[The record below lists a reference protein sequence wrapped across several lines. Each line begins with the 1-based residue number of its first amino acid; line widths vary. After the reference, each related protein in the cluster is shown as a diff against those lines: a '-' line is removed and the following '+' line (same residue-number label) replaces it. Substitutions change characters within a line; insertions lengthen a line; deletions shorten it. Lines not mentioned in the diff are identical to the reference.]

1 MSAVRRD
8 PQADPLFARPRP
20 ERPAYATGMLLGA
33 RDFAD
38 EQTYHRSQLAR
49 ALAYLAGPGTLAGL
63 RVSHVPAGSGDQA
76 AQPEEIRVEP
86 GLAVDWL
93 GRLIEVPRAACVRLP
108 AWFAAQA
115 DDARTQAAYP
125 QGGGTLDGFTSARA
139 LAEAGGALPARV
151 LVADLYLR
159 FVACDA
165 AWSPAFAGGPYDAL
179 DAIAASRVRDA
190 YELLLVPRTG
200 LQADTTK
207 GLPDAGPDLAGIADP
222 ADRRAALQ
230 DHLLD
235 DAYEAVSASAAAGS
249 AGDLKALSRN
259 PDGVDPSAVWLAR
272 VLLPVVAG
280 DPPQRPDPVGAPVID
295 NYSRRFLPAAALLAR
310 WLGA

>member
-1 MSAVRRD
+1 MSAVRRT
-8 PQADPLFARPRP
+8 PEADPLFARPRP

-38 EQTYHRSQLAR
+38 EQTYHRGQLAR

-63 RVSHVPAGSGDQA
+63 RAAYVPAGSGDQA
-76 AQPEEIRVEP
+76 AHPEEIRVEP

-108 AWFAAQA
+108 AWFAAQQ
-115 DDARTQAAYP
+115 DDTRTQAAYP

-139 LAEAGGALPARV
+139 LDEAGGALPTRV

-200 LQADTTK
+200 LQADGTK

-222 ADRRAALQ
+222 ATRRAALQ

-235 DAYEAVSASAAAGS
+235 DAYQAVSASAAAGS
-249 AGDLKALSRN
+249 AGDLRALSRN
-259 PDGVDPSAVWLAR
+259 PDGVDPSALWLAR
-272 VLLPVVAG
+272 VLLPVQAG
-280 DPPQRPDPVGAPVID
+280 DPPLRVQPVGAPVMD
-295 NYSRRFLPAAALLAR
+295 NYSRRFLPAAALLSR

>member
-1 MSAVRRD
+1 MSAVRRE

-38 EQTYHRSQLAR
+38 EQTYHRGQLAR
-49 ALAYLAGPGTLAGL
+49 ALAYVAGPGTLAGL
-63 RVSHVPAGSGDQA
+63 RVGYVSPTDAGGNA
-76 AQPEEIRVEP
+76 RPEEIRVEP

-93 GRLIEVPRAACVRLP
+93 GRLIEVPRAACLRLP
-108 AWFAAQA
+108 AWFDGQA

-125 QGGGTLDGFTSARA
+125 QGGGNLGGFISARA

-165 AWSPAFAGGPYDAL
+165 AWSPAFASGPYDAL

-190 YELLLVPRTG
+190 YELQLLPRTG
-200 LQADTTK
+200 LQADATH
-207 GLPDAGPDLAGIADP
+207 GLPDMGPDLSAIADP
-222 ADRRAALQ
+222 AARRAALQ

-235 DAYEAVSASAAAGS
+235 DSYQGVSASAAAGT
-249 AGDLKALSRN
+249 AGDLKALSGN
-259 PDGVDPSAVWLAR
+259 PDGADPSAVWLAR
-272 VLLPVVAG
+272 LLLPVQAG
-280 DPPQRPDPVGAPVID
+280 NPPLRLTPVGTPVID
-295 NYSRRFLPAAALLAR
+295 NYSRRFLPAAALLSR